1 MEGSKAR
8 GRCGHTSGGDGRRW
22 PKELPEARGSRPD
35 KLGLAHLHS
44 CLLQPQVLAISFTRE
59 FLLKYLLRACS

>member
-8 GRCGHTSGGDGRRW
+8 GRCGHPGLTSRW

-44 CLLQPQVLAISFTRE
+44 CLLQPRVLAISFTRE